1 MRKEN
6 TLYWIRATS
15 YACAPTWWSRG
26 KQSELETLSTN
37 TYWKLYWQILMGKYA
52 TGFFLQKG
60 MCAQHHSVLKFSS
73 NYVPTY
79 LLTNLLTY
87 ILSSGQE
94 VLGLA
99 SAEMPYTLVAC
110 AYLVDGGTYSHN
122 QKWSYIIAL
131 RASIDRVSTWTD
143 QENTPAD
150 HYGDRSRAWN
160 QSRWHIAAG
169 HHKIFADWTQC
180 AQMKYYKHTI
190 LSEQICQCESQLRLI

>member
-1 MRKEN
+1 MHVHPLDDLEEN
-6 TLYWIRATS
+6 
-15 YACAPTWWSRG
+15 SRSLKHYRQTHIG
-26 KQSELETLSTN
+26 N
-37 TYWKLYWQILMGKYA
+37 CIGKYLWESMPLVS
-52 TGFFLQKG
+52 FYKKE
-60 MCAQHHSVLKFSS
+60 CALSIIQYLSS
-73 NYVPTY
+73 PVITY
-79 LLTNLLTY
+79 LLTYWLIYLLTY
-87 ILSSGQE
+87 LLSSGQE

-150 HYGDRSRAWN
+150 YYGDRSRAWN

-190 LSEQICQCESQLRLI
+190 LSEQICQCELQLRLI